1 MVKTKITVSVE
12 REVVDNA
19 KLALLKERRTLNDYI
34 ENSLRSLSVREF
46 LNDICTGLNL
56 DCGYTSSEDVERMR
70 PDLTGKIYSE
80 NILREIR
87 NERNSRLSLCQHPYK
102 EVRKGR
108 KQ

>member
-56 DCGYTSSEDVERMR
+56 DCGYTSSEDVERIR

-80 NILREIR
+80 NILREMR
-87 NERNSRLSLCQHPYK
+87 NERNSRLS
-102 EVRKGR
+102 
-108 KQ
+108 